1 MRLRYV
7 EDVVQKFPALANS
20 RGIIRWL
27 VFHIESDRQRRLP
40 LTVRG
45 DMRFYASLII
55 SGELYL
61 L

>member
-1 MRLRYV
+1 MQFRYV
-7 EDVVQKFPALANS
+7 EDVVNKYPALANS

-27 VFHIESDRQRRLP
+27 VFHIERDRERRLP
-40 LTVRG
+40 LTIRG